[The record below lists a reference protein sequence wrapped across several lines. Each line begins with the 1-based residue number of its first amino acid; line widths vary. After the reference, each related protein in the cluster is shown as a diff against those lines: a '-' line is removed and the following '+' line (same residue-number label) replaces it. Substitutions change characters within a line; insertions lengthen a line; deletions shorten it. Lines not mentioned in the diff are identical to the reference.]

1 MLLVVFL
8 CLLPSESI
16 ASELYEISL
25 RHVPLKRSERIS
37 GIKINLNSGRIHSMP
52 QIPVGWN
59 IVIDN
64 NPSWMTS
71 FNAKII
77 VGAAALDKK
86 DSILLDHFIVIEKL
100 EDEIISKD
108 IPFSIEIEVFLVDF
122 NIDKERVVKAK
133 KEMFVLRKLKN
144 TK

>member
-1 MLLVVFL
+1 
-8 CLLPSESI
+8 
-16 ASELYEISL
+16 
-25 RHVPLKRSERIS
+25 
-37 GIKINLNSGRIHSMP
+37 MP